1 MYQDIENSDYVPL
14 TTIKDFAENN
24 SIEKYRKMTHEIIE
38 QMRKDNVPEDADY
51 EIVHFF
57 STLKFDNLEK
67 FAVEVNNKFDD
78 EVTIFEPEELTDEQF
93 GEVFFAVDVSII
105 YDCLDEAAITEDMIS
120 LINICNQYEIA
131 YDGWSTGEDSD
142 LSYNDY
148 VKQILTDKE

>member
-14 TTIKDFAENN
+14 STIKDFAENN

-38 QMRKDNVPEDADY
+38 QMRKDKVPEDADY

-67 FAVEVNNKFDD
+67 FAV
-78 EVTIFEPEELTDEQF
+78 
-93 GEVFFAVDVSII
+93 DVSII
-105 YDCLDEAAITEDMIS
+105 YDCLDEEAITEDMIS